1 MKGDVM
7 KDVENKPLMEQEEK
21 VDSIKDTKKLLEAF
35 SAVFRHQHGK
45 EPTQEEIAQFL
56 AQKLEQPEEE
66 LSKEDDDSPSVLKYK
81 VIYGKSNKPLFFSDG
96 NRFFECANEA
106 WHEEKP
112 HVISELDE
120 RPITTGDLYYA
131 IMHGLVNDMDYQ
143 RLAEKNLI
151 PHESKQLYEKLQK
164 LNETVSQ
171 LRMSQESLEK
181 AMPEDG
187 MAHDLAHDLAHDM
200 AHDMAHGMPMD
211 DFENEWDVSD
221 MEEQG
226 TNVVAEVL
234 RIALERGLAPE
245 LEQAIRRIVQEEL
258 MKTQSPMSSLEPAAP
273 LSTEDVSNLDEQ
285 M

>member
-1 MKGDVM
+1 MQDA
-7 KDVENKPLMEQEEK
+7 ENKPLMEEEK
-21 VDSIKDTKKLLEAF
+21 VDSVKDTKKLVEAF

-45 EPTQEEIAQFL
+45 EPSQEEIAEFL
-56 AQKLEQPEEE
+56 AQKLKQPEEE
-66 LSKEDDDSPSVLKYK
+66 LAKEDDSPSILKYK
-81 VIYGKSNKPLFFSDG
+81 VVYGKTNKPLFFSDG
-96 NRFFECANEA
+96 SKFFECANEA

-143 RLAEKNLI
+143 RLSDKNLI

-171 LRMSQESLEK
+171 LRMSQESLVK

-187 MAHDLAHDLAHDM
+187 MLEDVPHDM
-200 AHDMAHGMPMD
+200 AHDMPITESEMSD
-211 DFENEWDVSD
+211 DFENEWDISD

-234 RIALERGLAPE
+234 RIALEGGLAPE
-245 LEQAIRRIVQEEL
+245 LEEAIRRIVREEL
-258 MKTQSPMSSLEPAAP
+258 IAQSQPVQPSP
-273 LSTEDVSNLDEQ
+273 LSAEDVTELDSTESE
-285 M
+285 

>member
-1 MKGDVM
+1 M

-66 LSKEDDDSPSVLKYK
+66 LSKEDSPSVLKYK
-81 VIYGKSNKPLFFSDG
+81 VIYGKTNKPLFFSDG
-96 NRFFECANEA
+96 DKFFECANES

-112 HVISELDE
+112 HVVSELDE

-187 MAHDLAHDLAHDM
+187 MAHDM
-200 AHDMAHGMPMD
+200 AHDMAQGMPMD
-211 DFENEWDVSD
+211 EWQMSDDFENKWDVSD

-234 RIALERGLAPE
+234 RIALEKGLAPE
-245 LEQAIRRIVQEEL
+245 LEQAIRKIVQEEL
-258 MKTQSPMSSLEPAAP
+258 MKAQSPMSSPEVVSP
-273 LSTEDVSNLDEQ
+273 LSNEDVSDLDEQ

>member
-1 MKGDVM
+1 M

-21 VDSIKDTKKLLEAF
+21 VDSVKDTKKLVEAF

-45 EPTQEEIAQFL
+45 EPSQEEIAEFL
-56 AQKLEQPEEE
+56 SQKLAEPEEK
-66 LSKEDDDSPSVLKYK
+66 LSKEDDSPAILKYK
-81 VIYGKSNKPLFFSDG
+81 VIYGKTNKPLFFADKDK
-96 NRFFECANEA
+96 FFECANEM

-181 AMPEDG
+181 AMPDDE
-187 MAHDLAHDLAHDM
+187 AAEYDM
-200 AHDMAHGMPMD
+200 AHDIAHDMSI
-211 DFENEWDVSD
+211 NEWEVSDDLENQWDMPD
-221 MEEQG
+221 MEESG

-234 RIALERGLAPE
+234 RIALEKGLAPE

-258 MKTQSPMSSLEPAAP
+258 MKAQSPMSSLAPAP
-273 LSTEDVSNLDEQ
+273 LLTEDISNLDEQ

>member
-1 MKGDVM
+1 MKGTFM

-21 VDSIKDTKKLLEAF
+21 IDSVKDVKKLVEAF
-35 SAVFRHQHGK
+35 SAVFQHQHGK
-45 EPTQEEIAQFL
+45 EPSQEDIAEFL

-66 LSKEDDDSPSVLKYK
+66 LSKEDDSPSILKYK
-81 VIYGKSNKPLFFSDG
+81 VIYGKTNKPLFFSDG
-96 NRFFECANEA
+96 SKFFECANEA

-120 RPITTGDLYYA
+120 RPISTGDLYYA

-171 LRMSQESLEK
+171 LKMSQESLVK
-181 AMPEDG
+181 AMPEEEGSVEFSVDDSPLNEWE
-187 MAHDLAHDLAHDM
+187 MS
-200 AHDMAHGMPMD
+200 D

-234 RIALERGLAPE
+234 RIALEKGLAPE

-258 MKTQSPMSSLEPAAP
+258 MKAQSPMSSPEVVSP
-273 LSTEDVSNLDEQ
+273 LSSEDVSDLDEQ

>member
-1 MKGDVM
+1 MKGKVV

-21 VDSIKDTKKLLEAF
+21 NDSVKDVKKLVEAF
-35 SAVFRHQHGK
+35 SAVFQHQHGK
-45 EPTQEEIAQFL
+45 EPSQEDIAEFL

-66 LSKEDDDSPSVLKYK
+66 LSKEDDSPSILKYK
-81 VIYGKSNKPLFFSDG
+81 VIYGKTNKPLFFSDG
-96 NRFFECANEA
+96 SKFFECANEA

-120 RPITTGDLYYA
+120 RPISTGDLYYA

-171 LRMSQESLEK
+171 LKMSQESLVK
-181 AMPEDG
+181 AMPEEEG
-187 MAHDLAHDLAHDM
+187 SVEFS
-200 AHDMAHGMPMD
+200 MD
-211 DFENEWDVSD
+211 DAPLDEWDVL
-221 MEEQG
+221 EEEDLMPEIETG

-258 MKTQSPMSSLEPAAP
+258 MKAQSPMSSPEPTVSP
-273 LSTEDVSNLDEQ
+273 LSSEDISNLDEQ

>member
-1 MKGDVM
+1 M

-21 VDSIKDTKKLLEAF
+21 IDSVKDVKKLVEAF
-35 SAVFRHQHGK
+35 SAVFQHQHGK
-45 EPTQEEIAQFL
+45 EPSQEDIAEFL

-66 LSKEDDDSPSVLKYK
+66 LSKEDDSPSILKYK
-81 VIYGKSNKPLFFSDG
+81 VVYGKTNKPLFFSDG
-96 NRFFECANEA
+96 SKFFECANEA

-120 RPITTGDLYYA
+120 RPISTGDLYYA

-171 LRMSQESLEK
+171 LKMSQESLVK
-181 AMPEDG
+181 AMPEEEG
-187 MAHDLAHDLAHDM
+187 SVEFN
-200 AHDMAHGMPMD
+200 MD
-211 DFENEWDVSD
+211 DTPLDEWDVPSHF
-221 MEEQG
+221 EEEDLMPEIETG

-234 RIALERGLAPE
+234 RIALEKGLAPE

-258 MKTQSPMSSLEPAAP
+258 MKVQSPVTSPESAVNP
-273 LSTEDVSNLDEQ
+273 LSSKDISDLDEQ

>member
-21 VDSIKDTKKLLEAF
+21 IDSIKDTKKLLEAF

-81 VIYGKSNKPLFFSDG
+81 VIYGKTNKPLFFSDG
-96 NRFFECANEA
+96 NKFFECANEA

-187 MAHDLAHDLAHDM
+187 MAHDM
-200 AHDMAHGMPMD
+200 AHDMAQGMPMDEWQMSD

-258 MKTQSPMSSLEPAAP
+258 MKTQSPMSLLEPAAP
-273 LSTEDVSNLDEQ
+273 LSTEDISNLDEQ

>member
-1 MKGDVM
+1 M

-21 VDSIKDTKKLLEAF
+21 VDSVKDTKKLVEAF
-35 SAVFRHQHGK
+35 SSVFRHQHGK
-45 EPTQEEIAQFL
+45 EPTQEEIAEFL

-66 LSKEDDDSPSVLKYK
+66 LSKEDDSPAILKYK
-81 VIYGKSNKPLFFSDG
+81 VIYGKTNKPLFFSDKDK
-96 NRFFECANEA
+96 FFECANEM
-106 WHEEKP
+106 WHDEKP

-164 LNETVSQ
+164 LNDTVSQ
-171 LRMSQESLEK
+171 LRMSQENLEK
-181 AMPEDG
+181 AMPEDKG
-187 MAHDLAHDLAHDM
+187 SIEFN
-200 AHDMAHGMPMD
+200 MD
-211 DFENEWDVSD
+211 ENPAAEWDMPYD
-221 MEEQG
+221 FDGETDLMPEEIELG

-234 RIALERGLAPE
+234 RLALEDGLAPE
-245 LEQAIRRIVQEEL
+245 LERAIRRIVQEEI
-258 MKTQSPMSSLEPAAP
+258 MKAQSPMSSAEPLSP
-273 LSTEDVSNLDEQ
+273 LSTDDVSDLDET